1 MRINL
6 VKGWRILSSTKYVE
20 EKLNIHHT
28 EYIHFKDIFN
38 GESIDIDLI
47 S

>member
-1 MRINL
+1 MHINL

-28 EYIHFKDIFN
+28 EYIHLKKIN